1 MTGQILH
8 YHYGIFC
15 CWVAEVLPCEMSPS
29 GDEQGEMYVLTF
41 VCYEYTVM
49 GYQEKPHTNF

>member
-1 MTGQILH
+1 
-8 YHYGIFC
+8 
-15 CWVAEVLPCEMSPS
+15 MSPS

-49 GYQEKPHTNF
+49 GYQEKSHTNF